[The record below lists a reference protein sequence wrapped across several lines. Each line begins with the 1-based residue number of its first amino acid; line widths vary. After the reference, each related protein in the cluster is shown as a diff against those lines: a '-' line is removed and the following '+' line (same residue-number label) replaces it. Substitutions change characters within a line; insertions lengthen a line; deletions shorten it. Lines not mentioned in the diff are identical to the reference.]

1 MFAPVLLTSAI
12 DAGGWP
18 ARENSVA
25 RHLTMAR
32 FAIIYIFRF
41 GIVALAM
48 SLTGT
53 AFSQNP
59 HGLPHENAPAKTQD
73 GEITDGDRIIR
84 LENSGEANK
93 KQLADLET
101 ELEKTKSEE
110 SDANAAVQQLVMQIE
125 ETQKALQQAKD
136 SGDSVGVEQ
145 WQTRLTEL
153 DTKHKLATEQFNL
166 TIQTRKTIQE
176 QITTLQQ
183 KIARDR
189 ESLDKLKGVPSPQP
203 TESEAPAPTAPST
216 PGSPDSALDSQQPKT
231 PNSAESEKTAPQ
243 EAVIS
248 KDLAKALKAV
258 QDKAKSLQDI
268 EQDLE
273 ALTES
278 KTLLEKSIELE
289 SEKLESTRRKY
300 DGLETSLE
308 IAENK
313 FNDKLAAGT
322 PAGELQQLRTQISDT
337 QQKLRDA
344 RGEIRSSTN
353 RLQEL
358 RNQLLALQADE
369 TQLVKHSGVLRRE
382 MATAKR
388 SEWVLKVRDY
398 LYTTVPKVVV
408 ILVLTLV
415 LWMLIKLLCR
425 RSRIWIAHA
434 GRGTTAERQNR
445 AHTLA
450 GVFENTGNVVIVIG
464 SLLMI
469 LDAAGV
475 PITAV
480 LGGAGVVGLAVAFGA
495 QSLIKDYFC
504 GFILLLES
512 QFKVNDFV
520 TIGSQSG
527 FVERITLRITVLRD
541 FEGNVHFIPSGQ
553 ITSVTNATM
562 DWSRA
567 VLEIGVAYKENVDQV
582 IEELKELT
590 GQLKEDPEFAECI
603 LGDVE
608 MLGVN
613 NLGDSSVIVKFGV
626 KTRPDKKWPVKRELL
641 RRIKN
646 TFDTRGIEIPF
657 PHQTVIHRNEN
668 SNPARRVA

>member
-1 MFAPVLLTSAI
+1 MMRYAT
-12 DAGGWP
+12 W
-18 ARENSVA
+18 
-25 RHLTMAR
+25 H
-32 FAIIYIFRF
+32 IFLF
-41 GIVALAM
+41 GIGALVM
-48 SLTGT
+48 SLSSTT
-53 AFSQNP
+53 FSQET
-59 HGLPHENAPAKTQD
+59 HGSPDLANAPAKTQG
-73 GEITDGDRIIR
+73 GEIRDGDRIIR

-93 KQLADLET
+93 KQLVDLET
-101 ELEKTKSEE
+101 ELEKTKTAEG
-110 SDANAAVQQLVMQIE
+110 DANAAVQQLATQIE
-125 ETQKALQQAKD
+125 EAKKVVQRAKD
-136 SGDSVGVEQ
+136 SGDSIEIQEQ
-145 WQTRLTEL
+145 QTRLADL
-153 DTKHKLATEQFNL
+153 DAKHKLATEQFNL
-166 TIQTRKTIQE
+166 AIQTRKTVQQ

-183 KIARDR
+183 KMAKDR
-189 ESLDKLKGVPSPQP
+189 ESLDKLKGVPAPQ
-203 TESEAPAPTAPST
+203 SAEAPTPSAPLSS
-216 PGSPDSALDSQQPKT
+216 GSPDSALDSPKDKT
-231 PNSAESEKTAPQ
+231 PKSTDTEKTPPQ
-243 EAVIS
+243 AVVS
-248 KDLAKALKAV
+248 KDLAKAVKAV

-268 EQDLE
+268 EHDLE

-289 SEKLESTRRKY
+289 SEKLESTRKKY
-300 DGLETSLE
+300 DGLESSME
-308 IAENK
+308 IAEK
-313 FNDKLAAGT
+313 EFNVKLAAGT
-322 PAGELQQLRTQISDT
+322 PASELQQLRKQISDI

-344 RGEIRSSTN
+344 RGEIRNSTN
-353 RLQEL
+353 SLQEL

-369 TQLVKHSGVLRRE
+369 TQLAKQSGVLRRE

-408 ILVLTLV
+408 ILVLTLI
-415 LWMLIKLLCR
+415 LWMFIKLLCR
-425 RSRIWIAHA
+425 RSRTWIAHA

-464 SLLMI
+464 SVLMI

-520 TIGSQSG
+520 TIGGLSG

-541 FEGNVHFIPSGQ
+541 FEGNVYFIPNGQ

-567 VLEIGVAYKENVDQV
+567 VLEIGVAYKENVDHV
-582 IEELKELT
+582 IEELKQLT
-590 GQLKEDPEFAECI
+590 SQLQEDPEFREFI

-613 NLGDSSVIVKFGV
+613 NLGDSSVVVKFGM
-626 KTRPDKKWPVKRELL
+626 KTRPDKKWTVKRELL

-646 TFDTRGIEIPF
+646 TFDNQGIEIPF
-657 PHQTVIHRNEN
+657 PHQTVIHRTEN
-668 SNPARRVA
+668 GGPARRVA